1 MNDFKTLI
9 LLDRCKGLFEKAGMD
24 YVQMRR
30 ILQVKLT
37 MDGRRAPTL
46 IGKTSRSADPDELS
60 NQFLKSLWIYAVM
73 GAVMTP
79 FVVMGHN
86 LIFQMSIV
94 FGILMFMITTSMISD
109 FSSVLLDVRD
119 HTILGSKPVNA
130 KTINMAKAIHI
141 MIYLFFITGSITAA
155 PLVGVLFRYGILFF
169 LVFVLEIVLM
179 DLLIVAITA
188 LLYWLVLRFFDG
200 EKLKDIINYVQI
212 GLTMVMAVGYQL
224 IARVFNLVDLQIG
237 YEAQWWHV
245 FLFPVWFAAPFEWL
259 FGGHRGEAIIVFSLL
274 SVLLP
279 LLAVWIYVRMIPSFE
294 ANLRKLSTQTA
305 RKKGRGGR
313 WPDVLGRWIC
323 RSREEQVFFRFALGM
338 IRKERD
344 YKLKVY
350 PSLGLSLIFPFIF
363 MFNTFNS
370 GSSWEEIRAGN
381 SYLFMYFCAV
391 MIPSAVMML
400 QYTSTPKGAW
410 IFNTVPLRNHEP
422 VYKGTLK
429 ACIAQLILPIFVVES
444 MIFTVIFGVR
454 ILPDLLVI
462 LVMTLLYTVI
472 SFRLMGLEMPFTEPA
487 QAGTQ
492 SGRTG
497 LMLLLFLIL
506 GAMAGLHFALR
517 FSTYGV
523 YVLMAVALI
532 ANIAAWKL
540 AFRNL

>member
-73 GAVMTP
+73 GVVMTP

-155 PLVGVLFRYGILFF
+155 PLAAVLFRHGIVFF
-169 LVFVLEIVLM
+169 LIFVLEIVLM

-224 IARVFNLVDLQIG
+224 IARVFNVVDLQIG
-237 YEAQWWHV
+237 YEAHWWYV

-279 LLAVWIYVRMIPSFE
+279 RMAVWIYVRMIPSVE

-313 WPDVLGRWIC
+313 WPDGLGRWIC
-323 RSREEQVFFRFALGM
+323 RSRAEQVFFRFALGM

-381 SYLFMYFCAV
+381 SYLFMYFCAL

-410 IFNTVPLRNHEP
+410 IFSTVPLRNHEP

-444 MIFTVIFGVR
+444 VIFTVIFGVR

-462 LVMTLLYTVI
+462 FVMTLLYTVI

-492 SGRTG
+492 SGKAG

-532 ANIAAWKL
+532 GNIAAWKL

>member
-224 IARVFNLVDLQIG
+224 IARVFNVVDLQIG
-237 YEAQWWHV
+237 YEAHWWHV

-381 SYLFMYFCAV
+381 SYLFMYFCAL

-410 IFNTVPLRNHEP
+410 IFSTVPLRNHEP

-444 MIFTVIFGVR
+444 IIFTVIFGIR

-462 LVMTLLYTVI
+462 FVMTLMYTVI

-492 SGRTG
+492 SGKAG

-532 ANIAAWKL
+532 GNIAAWKL

>member
-454 ILPDLLVI
+454 ILPDLLVT

>member
-1 MNDFKTLI
+1 MRDFKTLI
-9 LLDRCKGLFEKAGMD
+9 LLDRCQWLFERAGID

-46 IGKTSRSADPDELS
+46 IGRTSRSADPDELS
-60 NQFLKSLWIYAVM
+60 NQFIKSLWIYAVM
-73 GAVMTP
+73 GVVMIP
-79 FVVMGHN
+79 LVIMGHN
-86 LIFQMSIV
+86 LIFQMSLV
-94 FGILMFMITTSMISD
+94 FGILMFMITTSLIAD

-119 HTILGSKPVNA
+119 QTVLGSKPVNV
-130 KTINMAKAIHI
+130 KTINMAKTIHI

-155 PLVGVLFRYGILFF
+155 PLAAALFRHGILFF
-169 LVFVLEIVLM
+169 LVFVLEIGLM

-188 LLYWLVLRFFDG
+188 WLYWLVLRFFDG

-224 IARVFNLVDLQIG
+224 IARMFNLVDLRIA
-237 YEAQWWHV
+237 YEAHWWHV

-259 FGGHRGEAIIVFSLL
+259 FGRHTGGSLIAFSLL

-279 LLAVWIYVRMIPSFE
+279 LLAVRIYTWMMPSFE
-294 ANLRKLSTQTA
+294 ANLQKLSAQTA
-305 RKKGRGGR
+305 RKKGGNGR
-313 WPDVLGRWIC
+313 WSDVLGRWIC

-350 PSLGLSLIFPFIF
+350 PSLGLSFIFPFIF
-363 MFNTFNS
+363 MFNAFNS
-370 GSSWEEIRAGN
+370 GRGWEDIRSGN
-381 SYLFMYFCAV
+381 SYFFLYFCAL
-391 MIPSAVMML
+391 MIPSVVMML
-400 QYTSTPKGAW
+400 RYTSTPKGAW
-410 IFNTVPLRNHEP
+410 IFDTVPLRDHTP

-429 ACIAQLILPIFVVES
+429 ACIVQLILPIYVVES
-444 MIFTVIFGVR
+444 IVFTVIFGAR

-462 LVMTLLYTVI
+462 LVMILMYTVI
-472 SFRLMGLEMPFTEPA
+472 SFRLMGVGMPFTEPA

-492 SGRTG
+492 SGQAG

-506 GAMAGLHFALR
+506 GVMAGLHFAFR
-517 FSTYGV
+517 SSTYGV
-523 YVLMAVALI
+523 YVLLAVAVI
-532 ANIAAWKL
+532 ANIAVWKT

>member
-9 LLDRCKGLFEKAGMD
+9 VLDRCKALFEKAGMD

-30 ILQVKLT
+30 ILQIKLT

-94 FGILMFMITTSMISD
+94 FGILMFMITTSLISD

-155 PLVGVLFRYGILFF
+155 PLVGVLFRHGIVFF
-169 LVFVLEIVLM
+169 LIFVLEIVLM

-259 FGGHRGEAIIVFSLL
+259 FGGYRGEAIIVFSLL

-410 IFNTVPLRNHEP
+410 IFNTVPLCNHEP

-444 MIFTVIFGVR
+444 IIFTVIFGVR

-462 LVMTLLYTVI
+462 LIMTLLYTVI
-472 SFRLMGLEMPFTEPA
+472 SFRLMGLEIPFTEPA

-492 SGRTG
+492 SGRAG

-532 ANIAAWKL
+532 GNIAAWKL

>member
-1 MNDFKTLI
+1 MSDFKTLI

-37 MDGRRAPTL
+37 MDGRRASTL
-46 IGKTSRSADPDELS
+46 IGKTSRSADPEELS
-60 NQFLKSLWIYAVM
+60 NQFMKSLWIYAVM
-73 GAVMTP
+73 GVVMIP
-79 FVVMGHN
+79 LVVMGHN
-86 LIFQMSIV
+86 LIFQMSFV
-94 FGILMFMITTSMISD
+94 FGILMFMIMTSLISD

-119 HTILGSKPVNA
+119 HTILGSKPVNV

-141 MIYLFFITGSITAA
+141 MIYLFFITGSLTAA
-155 PLVGVLFRYGILFF
+155 PLAGALFRYGILFF
-169 LVFVLEIVLM
+169 LVFVLEICLM

-212 GLTMVMAVGYQL
+212 SLTMVMAVGYQL
-224 IARVFNLVDLQIG
+224 LARVFNLVDLQIG
-237 YEAQWWHV
+237 YEAHWWHV
-245 FLFPVWFAAPFEWL
+245 FLFPVWFAAPFEML

-274 SVLLP
+274 SVFLP
-279 LLAVWIYVRMIPSFE
+279 LLAVWIYVRTIPSFE
-294 ANLRKLSTQTA
+294 ANLRKLSNQTA
-305 RKKGRGGR
+305 RKKGRGGQ

-350 PSLGLSLIFPFIF
+350 PSLGLSLIVPFIF
-363 MFNTFNS
+363 MFNTFHS
-370 GSSWEEIRAGN
+370 GSSWEDIRSGN
-381 SYLFMYFCAV
+381 SYLLLYFCGLV
-391 MIPSAVMML
+391 VPSAVMML
-400 QYTSTPKGAW
+400 QYTSSPKGAW
-410 IFNTVPLRNHEP
+410 IFDTVPLRDHVP

-429 ACIAQLILPIFVVES
+429 ACIVQLILPIFVVES
-444 MIFTVIFGVR
+444 IVFTLIFGVR

-492 SGRTG
+492 SGKAG

-506 GAMAGLHFALR
+506 GAMAGLHLAFR
-517 FSTYGV
+517 FSTSGV
-523 YVLMAVALI
+523 YVLLAVAFI
-532 ANIAAWKL
+532 ANITVWKL

>member
-9 LLDRCKGLFEKAGMD
+9 VLDRCKGLFEKAGMD

-73 GAVMTP
+73 GVVMTP

-94 FGILMFMITTSMISD
+94 FGILMFMITTSLISD
-109 FSSVLLDVRD
+109 FSSILLDVRD
-119 HTILGSKPVNA
+119 HTVLGSKPVNA

-155 PLVGVLFRYGILFF
+155 PLAATLFRHGIIFF
-169 LVFVLEIVLM
+169 LIFVLEIVLM

-224 IARVFNLVDLQIG
+224 IARVFNVVDLQIG
-237 YEAQWWHV
+237 YEAHWWHV
-245 FLFPVWFAAPFEWL
+245 FLFPVWFAAPFEML

-350 PSLGLSLIFPFIF
+350 PSLGLSLIFPFVF

-370 GSSWEEIRAGN
+370 GSSWEEIRSGN
-381 SYLFMYFCAV
+381 SYLFMYFCAL

-410 IFNTVPLRNHEP
+410 IFSTVPLRNHEP

-462 LVMTLLYTVI
+462 LIMTLLYTVI
-472 SFRLMGLEMPFTEPA
+472 SFRPMGLEMPFTEPA

-492 SGRTG
+492 SGKAG

-532 ANIAAWKL
+532 GNIAAWKL

>member
-410 IFNTVPLRNHEP
+410 IFSTVPLRNYEP

-429 ACIAQLILPIFVVES
+429 ACIAQHILPIFVVES

-517 FSTYGV
+517 FLTYGV

>member
-9 LLDRCKGLFEKAGMD
+9 VLDRCKGLFEKAGMN

-73 GAVMTP
+73 GVVMTP

-94 FGILMFMITTSMISD
+94 FGILMFMITTSLISD

-119 HTILGSKPVNA
+119 HTVLGSKPVNA

-155 PLVGVLFRYGILFF
+155 PLAAALFRHGIIFF
-169 LVFVLEIVLM
+169 LIFVLEIVLM

-237 YEAQWWHV
+237 YEAHWWHV

-410 IFNTVPLRNHEP
+410 IFSTVPLRNHEP

-492 SGRTG
+492 SGRAG

>member
-370 GSSWEEIRAGN
+370 GSSWEEIRSGN

-410 IFNTVPLRNHEP
+410 IFSTVPLRNHEP

-487 QAGTQ
+487 QTGTQ

>member
-9 LLDRCKGLFEKAGMD
+9 VLDRCKALFEKAGMD

-30 ILQVKLT
+30 ILQIKLT

-94 FGILMFMITTSMISD
+94 FGILMFMITTSLISD

-155 PLVGVLFRYGILFF
+155 PLVGVLFRHGIVFF
-169 LVFVLEIVLM
+169 LIFVLEIVLM

-259 FGGHRGEAIIVFSLL
+259 FGGYRGEAIIVFSLL

-294 ANLRKLSTQTA
+294 ANLRKLSIQTA

-444 MIFTVIFGVR
+444 IIFTVIFGVR

-462 LVMTLLYTVI
+462 LIMTLLYTVI
-472 SFRLMGLEMPFTEPA
+472 SFRLMGLEIPFTEPA

-492 SGRTG
+492 SGRAG

-532 ANIAAWKL
+532 GNIAAWKL

>member
-30 ILQVKLT
+30 ILQIKLT

-94 FGILMFMITTSMISD
+94 FGILMFMITTSLISD

-155 PLVGVLFRYGILFF
+155 PLVGVLFRHGIVFF
-169 LVFVLEIVLM
+169 LIFVLEIVLM

-370 GSSWEEIRAGN
+370 GSSWEEIRSGN

-410 IFNTVPLRNHEP
+410 IFSTVPLRNHEP

>member
-9 LLDRCKGLFEKAGMD
+9 VLDRCKALFEKTGMD

-73 GAVMTP
+73 GVVMTP

-245 FLFPVWFAAPFEWL
+245 FLFPVWFAAPFGWL

-313 WPDVLGRWIC
+313 WPNVLGRWIC

-410 IFNTVPLRNHEP
+410 IFSTVPLRNHEP

-444 MIFTVIFGVR
+444 VIFTVIFGVR

-492 SGRTG
+492 SGRAG

-523 YVLMAVALI
+523 YVLMAMALI